1 MPRIQTGAVIWYSGT
16 PTRLPFRSSGLRMPL
31 FDEMKMHEWRK
42 KRDGNAGMAM
52 NGGFSVCSEALYE
65 ESDISEASNSRLRIM
80 RKKVSSTGSGREVR
94 SKPSGRTVPSAR
106 VGGRA

>member
-52 NGGFSVCSEALYE
+52 NGGFSVCSEGLYE
-65 ESDISEASNSRLRIM
+65 ESDISGASNSRLRIM
-80 RKKVSSTGSGREVR
+80 REKGSSTRSEREVR
-94 SKPSGRTVPSAR
+94 SMASGRTGPVAR
-106 VGGRA
+106 GRVRA